1 MKRRSLWITLI
12 LALISIICVYFYI
25 TSAIEAQNNKVKKTR
40 PEAAEQ
46 ALQITV
52 MEAQVGTYAASI
64 KASGLVE
71 PRYSLTLTNQ
81 VSGEVTQ
88 ISNQFESGQI
98 VKKGHILA
106 TLKNTELNSLV
117 ANAKD
122 TLASA
127 ELALKEEKRQ
137 GEQARAEWEASG
149 FEEEPDSDL
158 VLREP
163 QLVAAQ
169 AEFDAAKAE
178 LENAQNDLKN
188 TKLIAPFDALVV
200 ERMISPGSYLS
211 TGGDVGTLYSVER
224 AEIQIDL
231 SNTDWLKLPDTKTL
245 LTSNWPVTISSVDD
259 NATWQGKILSVG
271 LHIDESTRMRSLT
284 IGLDKPLEQTP
295 QLIPGSFV
303 GISLKGK
310 LLDNLWRLPNTALS
324 QKSEIWYIDEDKRL
338 NTFETTPRFVDSNYV
353 YIQVPEN
360 MREGSYQVVVQPYN
374 SYIKGTLVAPIK
386 AITQETTNQA
396 TDTVKKGNN
405 P

>member
-1 MKRRSLWITLI
+1 MKRLSLWITLI
-12 LALISIICVYFYI
+12 LALVSIIGVYFYI
-25 TSAIEAQNNKVKKTR
+25 TNAIEAQNNKVKKAR

-46 ALQITV
+46 ALEITV
-52 MEAQVGTYAASI
+52 MDAQVGTYSAEI

-81 VSGEVTQ
+81 VSGEVVQ
-88 ISNQFESGQI
+88 ISDQFESGQVI
-98 VKKGHILA
+98 RKGHLLA

-117 ANAKD
+117 ASAKN

-149 FEEEPDSDL
+149 FTEEPDSDL

-163 QLVAAQ
+163 QLAAAQ
-169 AEFDAAKAE
+169 AEFDSAKAE
-178 LENAQNDLKN
+178 LESAQNDLKN
-188 TKLIAPFDALVV
+188 VKLIAPFDALVV
-200 ERMISPGSYLS
+200 ERLISPGSYLRS
-211 TGGDVGTLYSVER
+211 TGSEIGTLYSLDR
-224 AEIQIDL
+224 AEINIDL
-231 SNTDWLKLPDTKTL
+231 SNSDWLKLPDAKTL
-245 LTSNWPVTISSVDD
+245 LTSNWPVSIRSID
-259 NATWQGKILSVG
+259 NNGTWQGKILSVG
-271 LHIDESTRMRSLT
+271 LHIDESTRMRSLI

-310 LLDNLWRLPNTALS
+310 QLDNLWRLPNTALS
-324 QKSEIWYIDEDKRL
+324 QKSEIWYLDEDKRL

-353 YIQVPEN
+353 YIQVPDN
-360 MREGSYQVVVQPYN
+360 MRDGSYQVVVQPYN
-374 SYIKGTLVAPIK
+374 SYVKGTLVEPIN
-386 AITQETTNQA
+386 ASTQK
-396 TDTVKKGNN
+396 TDTVTKGNN